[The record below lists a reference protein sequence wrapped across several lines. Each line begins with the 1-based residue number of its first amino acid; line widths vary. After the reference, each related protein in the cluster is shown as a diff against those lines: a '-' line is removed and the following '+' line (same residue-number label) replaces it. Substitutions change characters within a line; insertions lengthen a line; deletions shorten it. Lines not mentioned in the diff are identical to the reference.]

1 MCRYART
8 GIWLFL
14 GIAVHIRYISER
26 FEAVLNRSHWPAP
39 VHAIAETSHPPVQ
52 HSAALSSTQ
61 AGRKQRK
68 TEMLLVGL
76 TGGIATGKSTVTAW
90 FRSQNVEVIDCDQ
103 LVHDLQKPGT
113 RCTRALDRAF
123 PGVVKNG
130 ALDRAALGAAIFGDV
145 SKRRKLDAVM
155 RPFIAQALIQAIG
168 YHFCVGTSLVIL
180 DAPLLFEFKLDKICA
195 LSIVVAA
202 APETQLRRVMNRDNI
217 DDAAAQKR
225 IDAQML
231 RFVLLAVGAYAV
243 KEKAT
248 GFDFPKKNKLGALRG
263 LGVRTK
269 GPIKVYAV
277 GLYEGG
283 GGAQTT
289 WASRRRTTRRT
300 SARCWRWRSATTCT

>member
-1 MCRYART
+1 MQPC
-8 GIWLFL
+8 WQQQ
-14 GIAVHIRYISER
+14 
-26 FEAVLNRSHWPAP
+26 P
-39 VHAIAETSHPPVQ
+39 
-52 HSAALSSTQ
+52 
-61 AGRKQRK
+61 K

-217 DDAAAQKR
+217 DDAAAKKR
-225 IDAQML
+225 IDAQMPL
-231 RFVLLAVGAYAV
+231 ALKLDRCDVALQNDTSKVALHALLEAGVLPRLQKRA
-243 KEKAT
+243 
-248 GFDFPKKNKLGALRG
+248 
-263 LGVRTK
+263 
-269 GPIKVYAV
+269 
-277 GLYEGG
+277 
-283 GGAQTT
+283 
-289 WASRRRTTRRT
+289 RRRYFVSLPGFVFVAVLIYTFSYLARRDRLL
-300 SARCWRWRSATTCT
+300 RCRKELVVDDA

>member
-1 MCRYART
+1 M
-8 GIWLFL
+8 FL

-90 FRSQNVEVIDCDQ
+90 FRTKNVAVIDCDQ

-145 SKRRKLDAVM
+145 AKRRRLDAVM
-155 RPFIAQALIQAIG
+155 RPFIARTLIEAIG

-202 APETQLRRVMNRDNI
+202 APETQLKRVMARDSI
-217 DDAAAQKR
+217 DEGAAKKRIAAQMPLALKLDRCDVALQNDTSKVALHALLDMLLPRLRKR
-225 IDAQML
+225 A
-231 RFVLLAVGAYAV
+231 
-243 KEKAT
+243 
-248 GFDFPKKNKLGALRG
+248 
-263 LGVRTK
+263 
-269 GPIKVYAV
+269 
-277 GLYEGG
+277 
-283 GGAQTT
+283 
-289 WASRRRTTRRT
+289 RRRYFVSLPGFVFVVVLIYTFSYLARRD
-300 SARCWRWRSATTCT
+300 RLLLG